1 VTRAAEPEE
10 GLRDIGREIAQDAVR
25 LVRAE
30 IDLARTQMTA
40 AAKRFLVAAIFGVV
54 AALLLFIALIEAIGA
69 IPSEFGPDLFHN
81 RWLGWVAVGFLLA
94 LLAGLFGVLAYRRF
108 RKAITSGKETV
119 GALKEDS
126 EWLRQLSRRKNN
138 GS

>member
-1 VTRAAEPEE
+1 MTRAAEPQE
-10 GLRDIGREIAQDAVR
+10 GLRDIGREIAQDAAR

-30 IDLARTQMTA
+30 IELARTQATA
-40 AAKRFLVAAIFGVV
+40 AAKRFLIAAVLAMV

-81 RWLGWVAVGFLLA
+81 RWLGWLAVGVLIA
-94 LLAGLFGVLAYRRF
+94 LLAGLFGVLAFRRF

-126 EWLRQLSRRKNN
+126 EWLKQLSRRRNN